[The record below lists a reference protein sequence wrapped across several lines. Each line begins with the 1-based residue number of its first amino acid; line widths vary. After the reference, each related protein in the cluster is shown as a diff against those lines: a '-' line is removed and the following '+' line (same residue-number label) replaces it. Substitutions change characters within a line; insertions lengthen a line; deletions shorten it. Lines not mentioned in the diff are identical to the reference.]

1 MRALILKYKNFLL
14 ILFTIVS
21 ILSLFETISKG
32 LKNSMD
38 FQWHPSKL
46 FWEGI
51 NHYKYFLEGHGKFT
65 HIDGD
70 VFIGEWEDNKANGYG
85 TYLHVNFTKYE
96 GQCKNEAYLNVN
108 CAKYEGQWKDDQ

>member
-14 ILFTIVS
+14 ILFTIIS
-21 ILSLFETISKG
+21 IVSLFETISKG

-51 NHYKYFLEGHGKFT
+51 NHYKYFLEGGKMFMAQGGQYGHALQIILYPFT
-65 HIDGD
+65 L
-70 VFIGEWEDNKANGYG
+70 VEWHTAKASW
-85 TYLHVNFTKYE
+85 VVI
-96 GQCKNEAYLNVN
+96 NVLLSF
-108 CAKYEGQWKDDQ
+108 

>member
-51 NHYKYFLEGHGKFT
+51 NHYKYFLEGGKCL
-65 HIDGD
+65 
-70 VFIGEWEDNKANGYG
+70 WLKA
-85 TYLHVNFTKYE
+85 VNTDMHCRLY
-96 GQCKNEAYLNVN
+96 YIHSHL
-108 CAKYEGQWKDDQ
+108 